1 MFGKTFDENDE
12 LIIDPS
18 YIDDDVIFITGT
30 KEEPKVD
37 KSDVEKQI
45 FGEDENESKEGKSFR
60 RADWHDKIVDIKL
73 PQKEIDKFMS
83 EIDCVVVNT
92 YENDD
97 YHLSDEERAK
107 NNELYE
113 LFKPIIHAK
122 NNYTVLS
129 DFVDVMRA
137 CIKCVDYIAETNGVY
152 SPEKFKKKVYSGKI
166 KIEGLRFPK
175 LSKKAKKR
183 ISLEYLTEF
192 ILSDE
197 PSENIIPPEREF
209 DTIRSEEEIEEMTH
223 RLFTDEELKEIFK
236 PLTEEQKI
244 RSQLFDA
251 TTDEQADDLPT
262 CVVFDE
268 KKSMKVLKDFP
279 EINLYLKR
287 VNARSKR
294 KGRFNS
300 REWEFNNT
308 FDDLDVFDKYDET
321 HAYTPKSKMPEFK
334 GELLNDKD
342 YKKYLMELE
351 EWEDENIKEVYTG
364 TFGRVGLKML
374 TRGEIK
380 ELELKEYFEANGW
393 NTRNLYDEKEKIKE
407 AKKADKKDRA
417 HKAKIARKIKKLKD
431 EEERINARR
440 KGEEVDEDIKKKNK
454 KKGGKK
460 KGKSKELEFKKKGK
474 KGKKVKN
481 KKKKSSNKKNKLS
494 FEEKQDKKMRKRA
507 KRFGEEAIEA
517 VENAILKDKDK
528 TYKDFEE
535 YEKDIQ
541 NASWF

>member
-1 MFGKTFDENDE
+1 MFGRTFNDDNE
-12 LIIDPS
+12 LIIDPA

-37 KSDVEKQI
+37 RSDVEKQI
-45 FGEDENESKEGKSFR
+45 FGDDEKESKEGKSFR
-60 RADWHDKIVDIKL
+60 CADWHDKIVDIKL
-73 PQKEIDKFMS
+73 PQKMIDKFMS

-122 NNYTVLS
+122 NNYTVLP
-129 DFVDVMRA
+129 DFVNVMRA
-137 CIKCVDYIAETNGVY
+137 CIKCIDYIAESNGVY
-152 SPEKFKKKVYSGKI
+152 SPKKFKKKVYSGKI

-183 ISLEYLTEF
+183 ISLEYLTDF

-197 PSENIIPPEREF
+197 PAENIMPPEREF

-223 RLFTDEELKEIFK
+223 KLFTEEELNEIFK
-236 PLTEEQKI
+236 PLTEDQKI

-251 TTDEQADDLPT
+251 TTDEQSDDLPT

-287 VNARSKR
+287 TNARSKR
-294 KGRFNS
+294 KNRFNS
-300 REWEFNNT
+300 REWEFTNT
-308 FDDLDVFDKYDET
+308 FDDLDVFDKYDAT
-321 HAYTPKSKMPEFK
+321 HGYTSEAKMPEFK
-334 GELLNDKD
+334 GDLMNDKD

-351 EWEDENIKEVYTG
+351 EWEDENIKEVYMG
-364 TFGRVGLKML
+364 TFGRVGTKLL

-407 AKKADKKDRA
+407 AKKEDKKERA
-417 HKAKIARKIKKLKD
+417 RKAKIAKKIKKLKD
-431 EEERINARR
+431 EEDRINARR
-440 KGEEVDEDIKKKNK
+440 NGEEVDEDIKKKNK

-460 KGKSKELEFKKKGK
+460 KGKSKELEFNKKGK

-507 KRFGEEAIEA
+507 KQFGQEAIEA

>member
-1 MFGKTFDENDE
+1 MFGRTFDDNNE
-12 LIIDPS
+12 LIIDPA

-30 KEEPKVD
+30 KEEPKVNR
-37 KSDVEKQI
+37 SDVEKQI
-45 FGEDENESKEGKSFR
+45 FGDDEKESKEGKSFR
-60 RADWHDKIVDIKL
+60 CADWHDKIVDIKL
-73 PQKEIDKFMS
+73 PQKMIDKFMS

-113 LFKPIIHAK
+113 LFKPILHAK
-122 NNYTVLS
+122 NNYTVLP
-129 DFVDVMRA
+129 DFVNVMRA
-137 CIKCVDYIAETNGVY
+137 CIKCIDYIAETNGVY
-152 SPEKFKKKVYSGKI
+152 SPKKFKKKVYSGKI

-183 ISLEYLTEF
+183 ISLEYLTDF

-197 PSENIIPPEREF
+197 PAENIMPPEREF

-223 RLFTDEELKEIFK
+223 KLFTEEELNEIFK
-236 PLTEEQKI
+236 PLTEDQKI

-251 TTDEQADDLPT
+251 TTDEQSDDLPT

-268 KKSMKVLKDFP
+268 KKSMKILKTFP

-287 VNARSKR
+287 TNARSKR
-294 KGRFNS
+294 KNRFNS
-300 REWEFNNT
+300 REWEFTNT
-308 FDDLDVFDKYDET
+308 FDDLDVFDKYDAT
-321 HAYTPKSKMPEFK
+321 HGYTSEAKVPEFK
-334 GELLNDKD
+334 GDLMNDKD

-351 EWEDENIKEVYTG
+351 DWEDENVKEVYMG
-364 TFGRVGLKML
+364 TFGRIGTKML
-374 TRGEIK
+374 TKGEIK
-380 ELELKEYFEANGW
+380 ELELKEFLEANGW
-393 NTRNLYDEKEKIKE
+393 NTRNLYDEKVKL
-407 AKKADKKDRA
+407 KKKKKQDKKEQARKDE
-417 HKAKIARKIKKLKD
+417 IARKIKKLKD
-431 EEERINARR
+431 EENRINARR
-440 KGEEVDEDIKKKNK
+440 NGEDVDEDNKKKNK

-460 KGKSKELEFKKKGK
+460 KGKSKELEFNKKGK
-474 KGKKVKN
+474 KGKKAKN
-481 KKKKSSNKKNKLS
+481 NKKKSSNKKKLS
-494 FEEKQDKKMRKRA
+494 FEEKQDKKMKKRA
-507 KRFGEEAIEA
+507 KQFGQEAIEA
-517 VENAILKDKDK
+517 VENAIMKDKDK

>member
-1 MFGKTFDENDE
+1 MFGRTFDDNNE
-12 LIIDPS
+12 LIIDPA

-30 KEEPKVD
+30 KEEPKVNR
-37 KSDVEKQI
+37 SDVEKQI
-45 FGEDENESKEGKSFR
+45 FGDDEKESKEGKSFR
-60 RADWHDKIVDIKL
+60 CADWHDKIVDIKL
-73 PQKEIDKFMS
+73 PQKMIDKFMS

-321 HAYTPKSKMPEFK
+321 HAYTPKVKMPEFK

-364 TFGRVGLKML
+364 TFGRVGTKLL

-407 AKKADKKDRA
+407 KKKEDKKDRA
-417 HKAKIARKIKKLKD
+417 RKDKIARKIKKLKD
-431 EEERINARR
+431 EENRINARR
-440 KGEEVDEDIKKKNK
+440 NGEEVDEDNKKKNK

-460 KGKSKELEFKKKGK
+460 KGKSKELEFNKKGK
-474 KGKKVKN
+474 KGKKAKN
-481 KKKKSSNKKNKLS
+481 NKKKSSNKKKLS
-494 FEEKQDKKMRKRA
+494 FEEKQDKKMKKRA
-507 KRFGEEAIEA
+507 KQFGQEAIEA

>member
-1 MFGKTFDENDE
+1 MFGRTFDDNNE
-12 LIIDPS
+12 LIIDPA

-37 KSDVEKQI
+37 RSDVEKQI
-45 FGEDENESKEGKSFR
+45 FGDDEKESKEGKSFR
-60 RADWHDKIVDIKL
+60 CADWHDKIVDIKL
-73 PQKEIDKFMS
+73 PQKMIDKFMS

-113 LFKPIIHAK
+113 LFKPILHAK
-122 NNYTVLS
+122 NNYTVLP
-129 DFVDVMRA
+129 DFVNVMRA
-137 CIKCVDYIAETNGVY
+137 CIKCIDYIAETNGVY
-152 SPEKFKKKVYSGKI
+152 SPKKFKKKVYSGKI

-183 ISLEYLTEF
+183 ISLEYLTDF

-197 PSENIIPPEREF
+197 PAENIMPPEREF

-223 RLFTDEELKEIFK
+223 KLFTEEELNEIFK
-236 PLTEEQKI
+236 PLTEDQKI

-251 TTDEQADDLPT
+251 TTDEQSDDLPT

-268 KKSMKVLKDFP
+268 KKSMKILKTFP

-287 VNARSKR
+287 TNARSKR
-294 KGRFNS
+294 KNRFNS
-300 REWEFNNT
+300 REWEFTNT
-308 FDDLDVFDKYDET
+308 FDDLDVFDKYDAT
-321 HAYTPKSKMPEFK
+321 HGYTSKAKVPEFK
-334 GELLNDKD
+334 GDLMNDKD

-351 EWEDENIKEVYTG
+351 DWEDENVKEVYMG
-364 TFGRVGLKML
+364 TFGRMGTKML
-374 TRGEIK
+374 TKGEIK
-380 ELELKEYFEANGW
+380 ELELKEFLEANGW
-393 NTRNLYDEKEKIKE
+393 NTRNLYDEKKKLKEKKDEDKKLRARSDKIAAKIK
-407 AKKADKKDRA
+407 R
-417 HKAKIARKIKKLKD
+417 LKD
-431 EEERINARR
+431 EESKINAKR
-440 KGEEVDEDIKKKNK
+440 KGEDVDEDGKKKK

-460 KGKSKELEFKKKGK
+460 KGKNKDLEIMKKGK
-474 KGKKVKN
+474 KEKKKVKN
-481 KKKKSSNKKNKLS
+481 KKKKLS
-494 FEEKQDKKMRKRA
+494 FEEKQDKKMKKRA
-507 KRFGEEAIEA
+507 KQFGQEAIEA

>member
-1 MFGKTFDENDE
+1 MFGRTFDDNNE
-12 LIIDPS
+12 LIIDPA

-37 KSDVEKQI
+37 RSDVEKQI
-45 FGEDENESKEGKSFR
+45 FGDDEKESKEGKSFR
-60 RADWHDKIVDIKL
+60 CADWHDKIVDIKL
-73 PQKEIDKFMS
+73 PQKMIDKFMS

-113 LFKPIIHAK
+113 LFKPILHAK
-122 NNYTVLS
+122 NNYTVLP
-129 DFVDVMRA
+129 DFVNVMRA
-137 CIKCVDYIAETNGVY
+137 CIKCIDYIAETNGVY
-152 SPEKFKKKVYSGKI
+152 SPKKFKKKVYSGKI

-183 ISLEYLTEF
+183 ISLEYLTDF

-197 PSENIIPPEREF
+197 PAENIMPPEREF

-223 RLFTDEELKEIFK
+223 KLFTEEELNEIFK
-236 PLTEEQKI
+236 PLTEDQKI

-251 TTDEQADDLPT
+251 TTDEQSDDLPT

-268 KKSMKVLKDFP
+268 KKSMKILKTFP

-287 VNARSKR
+287 TNARSKR
-294 KGRFNS
+294 KNRFNS
-300 REWEFNNT
+300 REWEFTNT
-308 FDDLDVFDKYDET
+308 FDDLDVFDKYDAT
-321 HAYTPKSKMPEFK
+321 HGYTSKAKVPEFK
-334 GELLNDKD
+334 GDLMNDKD

-351 EWEDENIKEVYTG
+351 DWEDENVKEVYMG
-364 TFGRVGLKML
+364 TFGRMGTKML
-374 TRGEIK
+374 TKGEIK
-380 ELELKEYFEANGW
+380 ELELKEFLEANGW
-393 NTRNLYDEKEKIKE
+393 NTRNLYDEKKKLKEKKDEDKKLRARSDKIAAKIK
-407 AKKADKKDRA
+407 R
-417 HKAKIARKIKKLKD
+417 LKD
-431 EEERINARR
+431 EESKINAKR
-440 KGEEVDEDIKKKNK
+440 KGEDVDEDGKKKK

-460 KGKSKELEFKKKGK
+460 KGKNKDLEIMKKGK
-474 KGKKVKN
+474 KEKKKVKN
-481 KKKKSSNKKNKLS
+481 KKKKLS
-494 FEEKQDKKMRKRA
+494 FEEKQDKKMKKRA
-507 KRFGEEAIEA
+507 KQFGQEAIEA
-517 VENAILKDKDK
+517 VENAIMKDKDK

-535 YEKDIQ
+535 YEKDMQ